1 MAKLKPSKVVFR
13 PYVLESMNRG
23 VKQLTNAIR
32 PTLGPGGRTVA
43 YMTHRDLP
51 EFLGNGGDIAR
62 RIVELPRGDE
72 DVGAMLVR
80 EMILSQ
86 SERAGD
92 GTATTAVLFH
102 KIFEHG
108 VRYITAGGDPD
119 KVRRTF
125 ENALPM
131 IWAELER
138 QALPLE
144 GKDQMASSA
153 ASICHDPL
161 LADKLG
167 EIFDVI
173 GEYGQLDIRVGHGR
187 ELQSEYVDG
196 AHWSGGLFSR
206 EMLLEGTGEWVNYED
221 AAIFLSDFNLDDPRQ
236 LLVIFEE
243 ALRANFT
250 RLVIVARRLSPQV
263 TALLL
268 ANSKARKINS
278 VAVKLP
284 GLTTPEHM
292 AALEDLAVLTGATPF
307 LEAIGAQVKRVRASD
322 FGQVRQVQ
330 TSMRHLWLVGGNGDP
345 RKKRLH
351 LERLQARFD
360 QTEDPGIQEE
370 LRARIGKFL
379 GGSATLWVGG
389 ATKTEMT
396 WRKAEAQRA
405 ATTLRAALRGGVVPG
420 GGVALLACCPEVNRY
435 MLVSNDEA
443 ECAAYRM
450 LMRALEEP
458 ARTILANSGYDF
470 GELTGAYSSA
480 KDGGGFDVV
489 RGEAVNMVQAGILDS
504 LSVLKTALG
513 TAVRTAGLALTTEAL
528 VHR

>member
-1 MAKLKPSKVVFR
+1 
-13 PYVLESMNRG
+13 
-23 VKQLTNAIR
+23 
-32 PTLGPGGRTVA
+32 
-43 YMTHRDLP
+43 MTHRDIP
-51 EFLGNGGDIAR
+51 EFLSDGGEIAR
-62 RIVELPRGDE
+62 RIIELPRGDE

-80 EMILSQ
+80 EMILCQ

-102 KIFEHG
+102 KIFEYG
-108 VRYITAGGDPD
+108 VRYVTAGGDPD
-119 KVRRTF
+119 KVRRTL
-125 ENALPM
+125 EKALPM
-131 IWAELER
+131 MLAELER

-144 GKDQMASSA
+144 GKDQMVSLA
-153 ASICHDPL
+153 ASICHNPL
-161 LADKLG
+161 LADTLG

-187 ELQSEYVDG
+187 EFQSEYVDG

-206 EMLLEGTGEWVNYED
+206 EMLFQGTGEWVNYED
-221 AAIFLSDFNLDDPRQ
+221 AAIFLSDFNLEDPRQ

-250 RLVIVARRLSPQV
+250 RLIIVARRLSPQV
-263 TALLL
+263 IALLL
-268 ANSKARKINS
+268 ANSKAGKIHS
-278 VAVKLP
+278 VGVKLP

-307 LEAIGAQVKRVRASD
+307 LEAIGTQAKRVRADD
-322 FGQVRQVQ
+322 FGQVLQVQ
-330 TSMRHLWLVGGNGDP
+330 ASMRHLWLVGGKGDP

-351 LERLQARFD
+351 LEQLQARFD
-360 QTEDPGIQEE
+360 HTGDPSVREA

-405 ATTLRAALRGGVVPG
+405 ATSLRTALREGVVPG
-420 GGVALLACCPEVNRY
+420 GGVALLACRPEVKRH
-435 MLVSNDEA
+435 MLASEDDA
-443 ECAAYRM
+443 ECAAYRI

-458 ARTILANSGYDF
+458 ARTILANSEYDF
-470 GELTGAYSSA
+470 GELARAYSSA
-480 KDGGGFDVV
+480 EDGGGFDVV
-489 RGEAVNMVQAGILDS
+489 RGEAVNMVQAGVLDS
-504 LSVLKTALG
+504 LGVLKTALVN
-513 TAVRTAGLALTTEAL
+513 AVRTAGLALTTEVL
-528 VHR
+528 IHR